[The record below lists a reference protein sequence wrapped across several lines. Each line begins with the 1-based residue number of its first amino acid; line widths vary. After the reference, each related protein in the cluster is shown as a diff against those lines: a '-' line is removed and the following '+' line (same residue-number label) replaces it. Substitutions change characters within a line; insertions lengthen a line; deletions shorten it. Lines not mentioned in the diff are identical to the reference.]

1 MFVGVAETIVS
12 SLLWCSLG
20 IAQCLSNL
28 LYHVT
33 GDCTRPKH
41 KDAPALR
48 HNSGSDSVIYDL
60 VKTRLSESQ
69 GKAEE
74 ISQSRVKISTMWLVY
89 PSASASD
96 STIWFSLDH
105 KRRRHKGSRMKTE
118 TFWFFRFWFR
128 RASGPPI
135 TTPSVVKTSLNIT
148 QARSSGYLWD
158 IKHVL
163 PNIEWKKP
171 RHPEPA
177 FSNYTEMQF
186 HWTRNKQY
194 FKMLPLVNRGM
205 KDAETC

>member
-20 IAQCLSNL
+20 IAKCLSNL

-33 GDCTRPKH
+33 GHCTRPRH
-41 KDAPALR
+41 KEATALG
-48 HNSGSDSVIYDL
+48 HDSGSDSVTYDL

-74 ISQSRVKISTMWLVY
+74 LSQSSVEISTTWLVY

-96 STIWFSLDH
+96 STIWFSPDQ
-105 KRRRHKGSRMKTE
+105 KGRRYKGSRMKTE
-118 TFWFFRFWFR
+118 TLWFFRFWFR
-128 RASGPPI
+128 RACSPPI
-135 TTPSVVKTSLNIT
+135 TTPSVVKTSPNIT

-163 PNIEWKKP
+163 PKKEWKKS

-177 FSNYTEMQF
+177 FSNYREIKVVPMQF
-186 HWTRNKQY
+186 HWTQNK
-194 FKMLPLVNRGM
+194 
-205 KDAETC
+205 